1 MSQTLF
7 ENCTVLDTRAGQL
20 LPDHHVLIEDGR
32 IEEVSDKRLS
42 ARDAIS
48 VDVDGRT
55 LMPGLIDVHAHPT
68 ITTMNIEA
76 LLRKPVT
83 LVMHE
88 ARRVMEDMLG
98 RGFTTIRDTAGADY
112 GLATAVD
119 RGLIDGPRIF
129 YCGRALS
136 QTGGHGDLRPFEDSP
151 HLCAGSIDTDL
162 LFHVADGVDAVRK
175 AAREELR
182 KGAHAIKIMASGGVA
197 SPTDPISNT
206 QYSHDEIRAVVEEA
220 ASWHTYVT
228 AHAYTAEAISRAVG
242 EGVRTVEHA
251 NLIDEPT
258 AKLMAERHAYVVPT
272 LVAYSAIDRYG
283 RSFNFPEVS
292 MGKVKDV
299 LDSGLSSIEICK
311 KAGVRMGFG
320 TDLLGE
326 LHEHQSEEFLIRSE
340 VLSPME
346 IIQSATLV
354 NAEILK
360 REGELGVIA
369 PGAVAD
375 ILVVDGDPTAD
386 LQLFQDQGAHLPVI
400 MKAGEFVVNRLAG

>member
-1 MSQTLF
+1 MSHVLF
-7 ENCTVLDTRAGQL
+7 ENCTVLDSRAAQL

-32 IEEVSDKRLS
+32 IRELSDKRIG

-48 VDVDGRT
+48 VDVGGRT
-55 LMPGLIDVHAHPT
+55 LMPGLIDAHAHPT
-68 ITTMNIEA
+68 ITTMNLEV

-83 LVMHE
+83 LIMHE
-88 ARRVMEDMLG
+88 ARRVLEDMLA
-98 RGFTTIRDTAGADY
+98 RGFTTIRDTAGADF

-119 RGLIDGPRIF
+119 RGLINGPRIF

-136 QTGGHGDLRPFEDSP
+136 QTGGHGDLRPLEESP
-151 HLCAGSIDTDL
+151 HLCAGSIETGF

-197 SPTDPISNT
+197 SPTDPIWNV
-206 QYSHDEIRAVVEEA
+206 QYSRDEIRAIVEEA

-228 AHAYTAEAISRAVG
+228 AHAYTAEAIARAVG

-258 AKLMAERHAYVVPT
+258 AKLMRERDAYVVPT
-272 LVAYSAIDRYG
+272 LVAYSAIDRFG

-311 KAGVRMGFG
+311 EAGVSMGFG

-354 NAEILK
+354 NAEILNMD
-360 REGELGVIA
+360 GELGVIA
-369 PGAVAD
+369 PGAIAD
-375 ILVVDGDPTAD
+375 LLVVDGDPTED

-400 MKAGEFVVNRLAG
+400 MKAGEFVVNRL